1 MLRPCALGRCAL
13 LSGENVF
20 GLLQWALRGRG
31 RVATAVISPDWQ
43 RRARQT
49 SNQQL
54 SMRLAAE
61 GFRIGTSPP
70 VKTPSPVSSGRA
82 PFGPLMKCARE
93 HRGLL
98 AVSGFNRVVKR
109 RTQSRFV

>member
-1 MLRPCALGRCAL
+1 MQRSSGSSSAGAAWRYSALSMLRPCALGRCAL

-43 RRARQT
+43 RRVCQT

-70 VKTPSPVSSGRA
+70 VKTRSPV
-82 PFGPLMKCARE
+82 P
-93 HRGLL
+93 
-98 AVSGFNRVVKR
+98 V
-109 RTQSRFV
+109 